1 MPTKEE
7 LAIMSA
13 LAYGVGAPPNNLVD
27 PSGWSS
33 SPGPRSEYGLQY
45 RVFVRGAE
53 IVIAYAGTNEP
64 DDLIADL
71 DGALGVPDLQFF
83 AAAQVYAE
91 VRRDHPEIPPE
102 NITFTGH
109 SLGGGIASV
118 MAVWFDRQ
126 ATAFAPAPF
135 QSYVMDGPAQALS
148 VLAQLYLLKN
158 VGPYWGLVSYF
169 AEAQLPAREANVT
182 SYAVVGEFLE
192 TPPFTS
198 LNTIE
203 GPDAYHLDI
212 GNEPASR
219 WTRHLM
225 DLHAAAT
232 IDATFVHALHELPA
246 AGAAIFDETLYKK
259 KLKSGER
266 DFLRM
271 LLQRRGNGALH
282 NFALDLERLTGT
294 GGVQLL
300 SGGLVAALMDR
311 YMDAPPGPV
320 AQVIDAVSG
329 GVHLVSPVSSYPGRV
344 RLNAAMAGLLF
355 GDDRTAAEGRLRTIT
370 DWYVNNDGAAALVLA
385 PHSTDDAAIG
395 STVTDTLEGGAGND
409 LLWGG
414 AGDDY
419 LFGGDDN
426 DVLIG
431 SVGMDVLDG
440 GAGIDYLSGG
450 SENDTLSGGAGRD
463 QLEGGDGHDVY
474 AFAGLWD
481 SDVILDSDSDG
492 AITIAGLGTLSG
504 AGAKKL
510 GEGTWQ
516 SDDKSVT
523 YNLVHDSGQPDT
535 LVIGVAGPNSGT
547 IRIRNWSSGAL
558 GITLGTEWAA
568 APVNPEYL
576 GDFGKATS
584 GGSYLTSPTGY
595 VSGGALPDAAD
606 VINGTSVN
614 DTLRGLAATTASP
627 AVLGMT

>member
-126 ATAFAPAPF
+126 ATVFAPAPF

-355 GDDRTAAEGRLRTIT
+355 GDDRTAAEGTIVLRVVSLLAHRREVPQPVAGGVLGLVRKLSMVGLAVALIAGMLVVGQFIVGLAGRGGGGFLS
-370 DWYVNNDGAAALVLA
+370 YAVFPMLLGLPLLAALEA
-385 PHSTDDAAIG
+385 TR
-395 STVTDTLEGGAGND
+395 
-409 LLWGG
+409 LLGFERHERRT
-414 AGDDY
+414 A
-419 LFGGDDN
+419 
-426 DVLIG
+426 
-431 SVGMDVLDG
+431 
-440 GAGIDYLSGG
+440 
-450 SENDTLSGGAGRD
+450 
-463 QLEGGDGHDVY
+463 
-474 AFAGLWD
+474 
-481 SDVILDSDSDG
+481 
-492 AITIAGLGTLSG
+492 
-504 AGAKKL
+504 
-510 GEGTWQ
+510 
-516 SDDKSVT
+516 
-523 YNLVHDSGQPDT
+523 
-535 LVIGVAGPNSGT
+535 
-547 IRIRNWSSGAL
+547 
-558 GITLGTEWAA
+558 
-568 APVNPEYL
+568 NP
-576 GDFGKATS
+576 A
-584 GGSYLTSPTGY
+584 
-595 VSGGALPDAAD
+595 
-606 VINGTSVN
+606 
-614 DTLRGLAATTASP
+614 
-627 AVLGMT
+627 